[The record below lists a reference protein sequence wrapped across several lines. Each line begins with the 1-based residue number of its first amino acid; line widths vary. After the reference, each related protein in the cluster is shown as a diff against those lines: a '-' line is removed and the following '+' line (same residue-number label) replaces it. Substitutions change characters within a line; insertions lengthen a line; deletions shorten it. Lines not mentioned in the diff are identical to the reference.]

1 MDDLYSRTVEGA
13 AAYEARRGWCE
24 ELRMQD
30 DPYCD
35 HLDDID
41 YYDEERERMSKPTT
55 AQHPHLD
62 GWIMAITRCSLC
74 GGADSFALSE
84 AKWDRWQNG
93 ELIQN
98 VWPEMPPGRRE
109 QLISGTHEACFDE
122 AFGEDNDE

>member
-1 MDDLYSRTVEGA
+1 MSEDLYSRTVEGA

-30 DPYCD
+30 DPHYD

-41 YYDEERERMSKPTT
+41 YYDEERERMGKVTVT
-55 AQHPHLD
+55 RHPHLD
-62 GWIMAITRCSLC
+62 GWIMAITRCPLC

-84 AKWDRWQNG
+84 SKWDRWQGG

-98 VWPEMPPGRRE
+98 VWPDMEPGRRE
-109 QLISGTHEACFDE
+109 QLISGTHDE
-122 AFGEDNDE
+122 CWNEIYGEEEE